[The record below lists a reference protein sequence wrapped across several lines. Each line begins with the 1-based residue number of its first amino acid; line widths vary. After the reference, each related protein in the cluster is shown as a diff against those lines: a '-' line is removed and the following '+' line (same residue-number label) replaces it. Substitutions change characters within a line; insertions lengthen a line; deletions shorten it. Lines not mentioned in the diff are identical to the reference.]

1 MSEHDLLLAGHP
13 ASIEPARE
21 ALELARADGASSWGK
36 SGLVNLL
43 PLPVRQRLPPDP
55 LQTERH
61 CAEKVIQ
68 SFNTWA
74 FKRTQP
80 SDPQLMLR
88 TVARAIRFSRPLSFV
103 LYWGKGPRCTVAQPD
118 IQCLDFLGLLADRVR
133 KSHAPGA
140 AISLIFTDTHAKLN
154 GYPQFCTRAYF
165 AQVRDAAYQH
175 DFDTCWLGD
184 LVRVPEICATKR
196 PDMDAA
202 PPAHTLARLT
212 ASARKWYRG
221 PGTPEHGAFIYYRMN
236 MVERSAVELAFPNSI
251 FITFNGSELRELFPE
266 RLPIFYMY
274 SVRRGVSVKPWF
286 LASDETPC
294 RTCTSR
300 SCRCPHSTQLD

>member
-1 MSEHDLLLAGHP
+1 
-13 ASIEPARE
+13 
-21 ALELARADGASSWGK
+21 
-36 SGLVNLL
+36 
-43 PLPVRQRLPPDP
+43 LPPDP

-74 FKRTQP
+74 FKREQP

-103 LYWGKGPRCTVAQPD
+103 LYWGKGPRCAVGQSD
-118 IQCLDFLGLLADRVR
+118 IQCLDFLGLLAERVR
-133 KSHAPGA
+133 KAHAPGA
-140 AISLIFTDTHAKLN
+140 AISLIFTDTHARLN
-154 GYPQFCTRAYF
+154 GYPQFCIRTYF
-165 AQVRDAAYQH
+165 AQVRDAAYQR

-184 LVRVPEICATKR
+184 LIRVPEITGAT
-196 PDMDAA
+196 ALSFNA
-202 PPAHTLARLT
+202 PPQVETLARLT
-212 ASARKWYRG
+212 ASVRKWYRG
-221 PGTPEHGAFIYYRMN
+221 PGSPEHGALIYYRMN
-236 MVERSAVELAFPNSI
+236 MVERRAVELAFPSSI